1 MIHVIA
7 TIDVASGKREAFLE
21 HFRALVPEVREEQ
34 GCLDYGPTVDTPT
47 DIAAQ
52 VEVSEDSVTVVE
64 RWESLDALKA
74 HLAAPHMT
82 QFRSKVADLVRHTT
96 LRILTPV

>member
-34 GCLDYGPTVDTPT
+34 GCLDYGPAVDTPT

-52 VEVSEDSVTVVE
+52 DEVSEDSITVVE

-82 QFRSKVADLVRHTT
+82 QFRNKVADLVRNTT